1 MSDQN
6 TKREKHDNALAT
18 ESQVSVSSN
27 YLPLLAIVY
36 FLVNFNLYSNIKFNP
51 SFTHSKLYSKVYS
64 LKIST
69 TPCTVFKFFGWN
81 ISRILVLN
89 TLPTNWQSSL
99 LNRRREQSGSHFVH
113 FKLVW
118 LQAMSNFFIKF
129 WPMREDLQSWYLTQM
144 VLFFYW
150 AMMTANWLVV
160 YRVQVFDWYFIQ
172 QTYWLYRGQC
182 FPCWAKMTA
191 NLLSSVSS
199 VKCKYGINFHANF
212 DWWYVQSLC
221 HFIYLWCCKLLV

>member
-1 MSDQN
+1 MSAILLHNLSKDSFIVKTSNMKQKLETSPSTLDLPGGRRVVLQADQPGQDHRDHIHHGE
-6 TKREKHDNALAT
+6 TVWGD
-18 ESQVSVSSN
+18 V
-27 YLPLLAIVY
+27 
-36 FLVNFNLYSNIKFNP
+36 
-51 SFTHSKLYSKVYS
+51 
-64 LKIST
+64 T
-69 TPCTVFKFFGWN
+69 TTCTFSKFFGWN
-81 ISRILVLN
+81 ITPILILD

-212 DWWYVQSLC
+212 DWWDVQSLC